1 MIKIY
6 FKKNIFK
13 YLGGRKINKMKTKS
27 KLTYL
32 INIIICMLIITGI
45 YLGGIFILDYLNS
58 QGFIKN
64 HFSTFYQDAI
74 RQSISVFGT
83 FLTIGTTCSIYH
95 MDSKKYKDK
104 EIELRYIESRPFFHL
119 KNVEGK
125 KVISFKSL
133 KQEGIV
139 LINVKVF
146 YFGFNARLLHIDE
159 LHDMSCGENDTGID
173 NYIVL
178 DQEKYFLSQ
187 FIAVKATTIYNE
199 SVYFVNDCFEQRGYN
214 FIKEINK
221 NKSTLVQFKN
231 INGDIIGEEKFNKK
245 ISSIIKYL
253 DDNYDVSVYRDQTLV
268 NDIKQAMVK
277 LQERNINDL
286 SLVITLIRNYRN
298 DIKYDEVIRLLQS
311 AKNILSNTDE
321 TAGNEVPAE
330 EYGYFIGNLICTENF
345 RNKYSKIFENAMSN
359 KVDSKQ
365 IMIDYLND
373 YINEFI
379 NAKLRGEEINKD
391 YPLRNLEVYLSHYVE
406 SVTKIDNTEIMGHM
420 ASLLDRVEKEK

>member
-45 YLGGIFILDYLNS
+45 YLGGIFILDCLNS
-58 QGFIKN
+58 HGFIKN

-83 FLTIGTTCSIYH
+83 FLTIGTTWSIHH

-119 KNVEGK
+119 KNIEGK
-125 KVISFKSL
+125 KVINFKSL

-268 NDIKQAMVK
+268 NDIKQAMIK

-286 SLVITLIRNYRN
+286 SLIITLIRNYRN
-298 DIKYDEVIRLLQS
+298 DIKCD
-311 AKNILSNTDE
+311 
-321 TAGNEVPAE
+321 EVPAE

-373 YINEFI
+373 YINEYVS
-379 NAKLRGEEINKD
+379 AKISGEEINKD
-391 YPLRNLEVYLSHYVE
+391 YPLRNLEVYFSHYVE
-406 SVTKIDNTEIMGHM
+406 SVTKIDNNEIMGHM

>member
-1 MIKIY
+1 
-6 FKKNIFK
+6 
-13 YLGGRKINKMKTKS
+13 MKTNS
-27 KLTYL
+27 KLTY
-32 INIIICMLIITGI
+32 NIIKCMLIITGI
-45 YLGGIFILDYLNS
+45 YLGSIFILDYLNS

-64 HFSTFYQDAI
+64 YFSTFCQDAI
-74 RQSISVFGT
+74 GKSISVFGS
-83 FLTIGTTCSIYH
+83 FLTIGTTWTIYY

-119 KNVEGK
+119 KNIEGK
-125 KVISFKSL
+125 KVINFKSL
-133 KQEGIV
+133 KQEGVI

-146 YFGFNARLLHIDE
+146 YFGYNARLLHTDE
-159 LHDMSCGENDTGID
+159 LQDMSCGKNDTGID

-199 SVYFVNDCFEQRGYN
+199 SVCFINDCFEHRGFN
-214 FIKEINK
+214 FIKEVNK

-231 INGDIIGEEKFNKK
+231 IGGNIMGEEKFNEK
-245 ISSIIKYL
+245 IHSIISYL
-253 DDNYDVSVYRDQTLV
+253 DDNYDVTANRDQTLL
-268 NDIKQAMVK
+268 NDIKQTMVK
-277 LQERNINDL
+277 LQEKDINDL
-286 SLVITLIRNYRN
+286 SLVIILIRNYRK
-298 DIKYDEVIRLLQS
+298 DIKCDEVIGLLES
-311 AKNILSNTDE
+311 AKNILIHTDE
-321 TAGNEVPAE
+321 TAGKEVPAE

-359 KVDSKQ
+359 KVDSKK

-391 YPLRNLEVYLSHYVE
+391 YPLRNLEVYFSHYVE
-406 SVTKIDNTEIMGHM
+406 SVTKIDNTEIMCHM
-420 ASLLDRVEKEK
+420 ESLLDRVEKEK

>member
-1 MIKIY
+1 
-6 FKKNIFK
+6 
-13 YLGGRKINKMKTKS
+13 MKTRS

-32 INIIICMLIITGI
+32 INIIICMLIITAI

-83 FLTIGTTCSIYH
+83 FLTIGTTWSIYH

-119 KNVEGK
+119 KNIEGK
-125 KVISFKSL
+125 NVINFKSL
-133 KQEGIV
+133 KQEGTV

-159 LHDMSCGENDTGID
+159 LHDMSCGKNDTGIE

-178 DQEKYFLSQ
+178 DQEKYSLSQ

-214 FIKEINK
+214 FIKEVNK

-231 INGDIIGEEKFNKK
+231 IIGDIIGEEKFNEK
-245 ISSIIKYL
+245 IGSIIKYL
-253 DDNYDVSVYRDQTLV
+253 DDNYDLSAYRNQTLL
-268 NDIKQAMVK
+268 NDIKQAMIK
-277 LQERNINDL
+277 LQEKNINDV
-286 SLVITLIRNYRN
+286 SLVITLIKNYRK
-298 DIKYDEVIRLLQS
+298 DIKDDEVIGLLES
-311 AKNILSNTDE
+311 VKNILIYTDE
-321 TAGNEVPAE
+321 VTDKEVPAK
-330 EYGYFIGNLICTENF
+330 EYGYFMGNLICTEEF
-345 RNKYSKIFENAMSN
+345 RNKYSKKFENAMTN
-359 KVDSKQ
+359 KVDSKH

-373 YINEFI
+373 YIDECI
-379 NAKLRGEEINKD
+379 SAKFHGEEINKD
-391 YPLRNLEVYLSHYVE
+391 YPLRNLEKYFSDYVE
-406 SVTKIDNTEIMGHM
+406 SVTKIDNTEIMRHM
-420 ASLLDRVEKEK
+420 ESLLDRVEKEK